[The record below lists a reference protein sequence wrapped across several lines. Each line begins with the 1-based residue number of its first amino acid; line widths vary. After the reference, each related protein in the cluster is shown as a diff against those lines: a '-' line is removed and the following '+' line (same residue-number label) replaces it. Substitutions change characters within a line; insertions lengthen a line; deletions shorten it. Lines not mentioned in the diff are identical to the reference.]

1 MVYHELLWLI
11 VALSTYCVSLTLVAG
26 KLGKTHKDVMLY
38 NLQPDPCACL
48 LRDWGLTAT
57 VQQLLEEL
65 DRLGRS
71 DVSGM
76 VREYMETH

>member
-1 MVYHELLWLI
+1 
-11 VALSTYCVSLTLVAG
+11 
-26 KLGKTHKDVMLY
+26 MLY

-71 DVSGM
+71 DVGRM
-76 VREYMETH
+76 VRECMEMY